1 MMSISAVIDEL
12 VAAGASAEIIRITV
26 RAIEAA
32 QAGDA
37 ERKRK
42 DRERKRVK
50 SQTSTEIHGTSTE
63 IPRKFHDVS
72 VEAPLSLPP
81 NEKISN
87 PPTHT
92 PGDITTHAR
101 KGRPS
106 DADFEAW
113 WRGYPRK
120 VEKPTARKAF
130 AKAWAEISDPDPLAV
145 LTEAVARY
153 VERTDP
159 AFLKHP
165 TTWLNKGCW
174 SDEDPTPPLKLV
186 RIHDRPNPVSRRDE
200 RISNMLAGAV
210 AAVDEQNATL
220 RGRG

>member
-1 MMSISAVIDEL
+1 MSAAALARKLADLGATPEVI
-12 VAAGASAEIIRITV
+12 VAALEALEQSQSDVDARKASAR
-26 RAIEAA
+26 
-32 QAGDA
+32 
-37 ERKRK
+37 ERKQRQR
-42 DRERKRVK
+42 DRERD
-50 SQTSTEIHGTSTE
+50 SHGTVTGQSRDE
-63 IPRKFHDVS
+63 DVTP
-72 VEAPLSLPP
+72 PLSLPP

-113 WRGYPRK
+113 WSGYPRK

-130 AKAWAEISDPDPLAV
+130 AKAWADIADPDPLRV

-159 AFLKHP
+159 AYLKHP

-186 RIHDRPNPVSRRDE
+186 KIHDRPDPVSRRDG
-200 RISNMLAGAV
+200 RINNMLAGAM
-210 AAVDEQNATL
+210 AAVDEQNAAL
-220 RGRG
+220 RGRR

>member
-1 MMSISAVIDEL
+1 MSAAALARKLADLGATAEVI
-12 VAAGASAEIIRITV
+12 VAAL
-26 RAIEAA
+26 EALEA
-32 QAGDA
+32 QGMEAD

-42 DRERKRVK
+42 DRERKRAK
-50 SQTSTEIHGTSTE
+50 AEIHGNSTE

-72 VEAPLSLPP
+72 EENPLSLPP
-81 NEKISN
+81 SPQTPQ

-106 DADFEAW
+106 EADFEAW
-113 WRGYPRK
+113 WSGYPRK

-130 AKAWAEISDPDPLAV
+130 AKAWADIADPDPLRV

-159 AFLKHP
+159 AYLKHP

-174 SDEDPTPPLKLV
+174 SDEDPMPPLKLV
-186 RIHDRPNPVSRRDE
+186 KIHDRPDPVSRRDG
-200 RISNMLAGAV
+200 RINNMLAGAM
-210 AAVDEQNATL
+210 AAVDEQNAAL
-220 RGRG
+220 RGRS